1 MLKWL
6 RKYSKSWFIALA
18 IGAIVVVF
26 IFWGVGGLK
35 SPRFQ
40 EVAEVNGAPI
50 LLTTYLKE
58 YHDLL
63 RQYQERAQ
71 AELTPE
77 VIKTLRLKEQVLS
90 RLVEETLVLQAAK
103 RLGIQV
109 STPELQ
115 EHIRSYPFFQEEG
128 KFNERRYYQLLSR
141 ARLTPAEFEEQE
153 RQRLLIQKVIR
164 QVTAFAKVSTG
175 ELQELF
181 RLGHEAVAVRYL
193 VVSPDRFLAR
203 LNPGEAEGARYY
215 QDHQEEFRT
224 PARVKVNYLLFRTRD
239 YQDRVKVSPAEG
251 DDYLK
256 EHADEFLRPK
266 VIRARQLMLTVPPK
280 ATPGQRQRVAEQA
293 QDLLAKARAGED
305 FSQLARALSQD
316 ARTRR
321 EGGDLGYLK
330 RGQSK
335 PEWEKVAFALKPGQ
349 VGLAS
354 TPQAFYLIKV
364 EEIKETEKDPDAAQR
379 AVQTLKEDKARR
391 LAQEAAQE
399 ARGELG
405 RASFAEVG
413 KKYGVTPRET
423 PLLAQNDPVPD
434 LGVQPLFNQAALQL
448 KAGELSRVVDL
459 PLGFAVLKAL
469 ESQPEEI
476 PPLARLKDQVREA
489 LKREQAKREAEQE
502 AARLLARLRQGE
514 PLARAAAQAGLPVND
529 SDFFTRFPGFL
540 GQPKAESLTAAAFL
554 LSTNNPYPPEP
565 LLWQDKYYLLAFKAR
580 RAPDPAEFKKEQ
592 DKLTREALEH
602 KRQLL
607 FANWLDQERRR
618 AKIKVFELPS

>member
-115 EHIRSYPFFQEEG
+115 EHIRSFPFFQEEG

-141 ARLTPAEFEEQE
+141 ARLTPQEFEEQE

-181 RLGHEAVAVRYL
+181 RLGREAVAVRYL

-203 LNPGEAEGARYY
+203 LNPGEAEVERYY
-215 QDHQEEFRT
+215 QDHQDQFRT
-224 PARVKVNYLLFRTRD
+224 PAKVKVSYLLFRTRD

-280 ATPGQRQRVAEQA
+280 ASPGQRQRVAEQA

-316 ARTRR
+316 ARTRG

-354 TPQAFYLIKV
+354 PPQVFYLIKV

-379 AVQTLKEDKARR
+379 AVQTLKEDRARR

-489 LKREQAKREAEQE
+489 LKIEQAKREAEQE

-554 LSTNNPYPPEP
+554 LSHENPYPPEP
-565 LLWQDKYYLLAFKAR
+565 LLWQDKYYLLAFKVR

-592 DKLTREALEH
+592 DELTREALEH

>member
-40 EVAEVNGAPI
+40 EVAEVNGTPI
-50 LLTTYLKE
+50 LLTTYLKQ
-58 YHDLL
+58 YHELL
-63 RQYQERAQ
+63 RQYQEQAQ

-77 VIKTLRLKEQVLS
+77 IIKTLRLKEQVLS
-90 RLVEETLVLQAAK
+90 RIIEETLVLQAAE

-109 STPELQ
+109 SAPELQ
-115 EHIRSYPFFQEEG
+115 EQIRSYPFFQEEG
-128 KFNERRYYQLLSR
+128 KFNEKRYYQLLSR

-164 QVTAFAKVSTG
+164 EVTSFAKVSIG

-193 VVSPDRFLAR
+193 MLSPDRFLAR
-203 LNPGEAEGARYY
+203 LHPSEAEVERYY

-224 PARVKVNYLLFRTRD
+224 PARVKVNYLLFRTKD
-239 YQDRVKVSPAEG
+239 FLERVKVSPAEVE
-251 DDYLK
+251 DYLK

-266 VIRARQLMLTVPPK
+266 VIRVRQLLLTVPLK
-280 ATPGQRQRVAEQA
+280 ATSDQRRRVDKQA
-293 QDLLAKARAGED
+293 QELLAKVRAGED
-305 FSQLARALSQD
+305 FSQLAKAHSQD
-316 ARTRR
+316 ARSRG

-330 RGQSK
+330 RGQSL
-335 PEWEKVAFALKPGQ
+335 PEWERVAFALKPGQ
-349 VGLAS
+349 VGVAS
-354 TPQAFYLIKV
+354 TSQGFHLIKV
-364 EEIKETEKDPDAAQR
+364 EEVKETEKAPDAAEGATQR
-379 AVQTLKEDKARR
+379 LKEDKAKR

-405 RASFAEVG
+405 RASFADVG
-413 KKYGVTPRET
+413 KKYGITPSET
-423 PLLAQNDPVPD
+423 PLFAQKDPIPD

-448 KAGELSRVVDL
+448 KVGELSRVVDL

-469 ESQPEEI
+469 ETQPEEI
-476 PPLARLKDQVREA
+476 PPLARVQDQARAA
-489 LKREQAKREAEQE
+489 LKRQQAKKDAVQE
-502 AARLLARLRQGE
+502 ATRLLARLRQGE
-514 PLARAAAQAGLPVND
+514 PLAQVAAQAGLPVKD

-540 GQPKAESLTAAAFL
+540 GQPKAESLTGAAFL
-554 LSTNNPYPPEP
+554 LSPQNPYPAEP
-565 LLWQDKYYLLAFKAR
+565 LFWQDKYYLLAFKAR
-580 RAPDPAEFKKEQ
+580 RAPDPAEFHQEQ
-592 DKLTREALEH
+592 DKLVREALEH

-607 FANWLDQERRR
+607 FANWLDTERRR
-618 AKIKVFELPS
+618 AKIKIFELPS

>member
-50 LLTTYLKE
+50 LLATYLKQ
-58 YHDLL
+58 YHELL
-63 RQYQERAQ
+63 RQYQEQSQ

-90 RLVEETLVLQAAK
+90 RLVEETLILQAAQ
-103 RLGIQV
+103 RLGLQV
-109 STPELQ
+109 SAPELQ
-115 EHIRSYPFFQEEG
+115 EQIRSYPFFQEEG
-128 KFNERRYYQLLSR
+128 KFNEKRYYLLLSR
-141 ARLTPAEFEEQE
+141 SRLTPAEFEAQE

-164 QVTAFAKVSTG
+164 QVTAFAKVSAG

-193 VVSPDRFLAR
+193 TVSPDRFLAR
-203 LNPGEAEGARYY
+203 LHPSEAEVERYY
-215 QDHQEEFRT
+215 QEHQEDFRT
-224 PARVKVNYLLFRTRD
+224 PARVKVSYLLFSTKD
-239 YQDRVKVSPAEG
+239 YQDRVKVSAAEREEYQK
-251 DDYLK
+251 D
-256 EHADEFLRPK
+256 HADEFLRPK
-266 VIRARQLMLTVPPK
+266 VIRARQLLLTVPPK
-280 ATPGQRQRVAEQA
+280 ATPEQRQRVAKQA
-293 QDLLAKARAGED
+293 QELLAKVRAGED
-305 FSQLARALSQD
+305 FAQLARAHSQD
-316 ARTRR
+316 AHSRE
-321 EGGDLGYLK
+321 EGGDLGYLT
-330 RGQSK
+330 RGQGK

-354 TPQAFYLIKV
+354 TPQGFHLIKV
-364 EEIKETEKDPDAAQR
+364 EEVKETEKAPDAAER
-379 AVQTLKEDKARR
+379 AVQRLKEDKAKR

-413 KKYGVTPRET
+413 QKYGVTPKET
-423 PLLAQNDPVPD
+423 PLLAPNDPVPE

-448 KAGELSRVVDL
+448 KAGELSRVLDL
-459 PLGFAVLKAL
+459 PPGFAVLKAL
-469 ESQPEEI
+469 KFQPEEI

-489 LKREQAKREAEQE
+489 LKKQQAKDEAEQE

-514 PLARAAAQAGLPVND
+514 PLAQVAAQAGLTINN
-529 SDFFTRFPGFL
+529 SNFFTRSPGFL
-540 GQPKAESLTAAAFL
+540 GQPKAEPLTAAAFR
-554 LSTNNPYPPEP
+554 LSSNNPYPPEP

-580 RAPDPAEFKKEQ
+580 RTPDPAEFQKEQ

-618 AKIKVFELPS
+618 AKIKIFELPS

>member
-115 EHIRSYPFFQEEG
+115 EHIRSFPFFQEEG

-141 ARLTPAEFEEQE
+141 ARLTPQEFEDQE

-203 LNPGEAEGARYY
+203 LNPGEAEVERYY

-224 PARVKVNYLLFRTRD
+224 PARVKVNYLLFRTKD
-239 YQDRVKVSPAEG
+239 FLERVKVSPAEG

-280 ATPGQRQRVAEQA
+280 ATRDQHQRVAEQA

-305 FSQLARALSQD
+305 FSQLARAFSQD
-316 ARTRR
+316 ARTRG

-354 TPQAFYLIKV
+354 TPQVFYLIKV

-379 AVQTLKEDKARR
+379 AVQTLKEDRARR

-489 LKREQAKREAEQE
+489 LKKEQAKREAEQE

-554 LSTNNPYPPEP
+554 LSHENPYPPEP
-565 LLWQDKYYLLAFKAR
+565 LFWQDKYYLLAFKAR
-580 RAPDPAEFKKEQ
+580 RAPDPAEFKKEL

>member
-115 EHIRSYPFFQEEG
+115 EHIRSFPFFQEEG

-203 LNPGEAEGARYY
+203 LNPGEAEVERYY
-215 QDHQEEFRT
+215 QDHQDQFRT
-224 PARVKVNYLLFRTRD
+224 PAKVKVSYLLFRTRD

-405 RASFAEVG
+405 RASFADVG

-489 LKREQAKREAEQE
+489 LKMEQAKREAEQE

-554 LSTNNPYPPEP
+554 LSHENPYPPEP
-565 LLWQDKYYLLAFKAR
+565 LFWQDKYYLLAFKAR
-580 RAPDPAEFKKEQ
+580 RAPDPAEFKKEL

>member
-40 EVAEVNGAPI
+40 EVAEVNGTPI

-58 YHDLL
+58 YHELL

-115 EHIRSYPFFQEEG
+115 EHIRRYPFFQEEG

-153 RQRLLIQKVIR
+153 RQRLLIQKVIH

-181 RLGHEAVAVRYL
+181 RLGREAVAVRYL

-203 LNPGEAEGARYY
+203 LNPSEAEVERYY
-215 QDHQEEFRT
+215 QDHQDQFRT
-224 PARVKVNYLLFRTRD
+224 PAKVKVSYLLFRTRD

-280 ATPGQRQRVAEQA
+280 ASPGQRQRVAEHA
-293 QDLLAKARAGED
+293 QDLLAKARTGED

-316 ARTRR
+316 ARTRG

-335 PEWEKVAFALKPGQ
+335 PEWEKVAFALKTGQ

-364 EEIKETEKDPDAAQR
+364 EEIKETEKAPDAAER
-379 AVQTLKEDKARR
+379 AVQTLKEDKAKR

-459 PLGFAVLKAL
+459 PLGFGVLKAL
-469 ESQPEEI
+469 ESQPEGI

-489 LKREQAKREAEQE
+489 LKREQAKHEAEQE

-514 PLARAAAQAGLPVND
+514 PLAKAAAQAGLPVND

-554 LSTNNPYPPEP
+554 LSHKNPYPPEP
-565 LLWQDKYYLLAFKAR
+565 LLWQDKYYLLAFKVR
-580 RAPDPAEFKKEQ
+580 RAPDPTEFKKEQ
-592 DKLTREALEH
+592 DELTREALEH

>member
-115 EHIRSYPFFQEEG
+115 EHIRSFPFFQEEG

-141 ARLTPAEFEEQE
+141 ARLTPQEFEDQE

-181 RLGHEAVAVRYL
+181 RLGREAVAVRYL

-203 LNPGEAEGARYY
+203 LNPGEAEVERYY
-215 QDHQEEFRT
+215 QDHQDQFRT
-224 PARVKVNYLLFRTRD
+224 PAKVKVSYLLFRTRD

-266 VIRARQLMLTVPPK
+266 VIRARQLLLTVPPK
-280 ATPGQRQRVAEQA
+280 ATAGQRQRVAEQA

-364 EEIKETEKDPDAAQR
+364 EEIKETEKAPDAAER

-405 RASFAEVG
+405 RASFTEVG
-413 KKYGVTPRET
+413 KKYEVTPRET

-434 LGVQPLFNQAALQL
+434 LGVQPLFNQAALAL
-448 KAGELSRVVDL
+448 KGGELSRVVDL

-469 ESQPEEI
+469 ESQPEEL
-476 PPLARLKDQVREA
+476 PPLARLKDQVQEA

-554 LSTNNPYPPEP
+554 LSHENPYPPEP

-580 RAPDPAEFKKEQ
+580 RAPDRAEFKKEQ